1 MNMKSMITRSS
12 HYSVNH
18 PSVQQVLLHSLH
30 KEMDHA
36 VDEGNISK
44 KKVAHEWMNNPVYFL
59 PGKCHTRARTQNQY
73 EENVA
78 SPIILEY
85 DTV

>member
-1 MNMKSMITRSS
+1 MSSSPPETTVPNVKKLHLGCTKLMNMKCMITRSS

-18 PSVQQVLLHSLH
+18 PSVRQVLLHSFH

-44 KKVAHEWMNNPVYFL
+44 KK
-59 PGKCHTRARTQNQY
+59 GGTQM
-73 EENVA
+73 
-78 SPIILEY
+78 
-85 DTV
+85 DK